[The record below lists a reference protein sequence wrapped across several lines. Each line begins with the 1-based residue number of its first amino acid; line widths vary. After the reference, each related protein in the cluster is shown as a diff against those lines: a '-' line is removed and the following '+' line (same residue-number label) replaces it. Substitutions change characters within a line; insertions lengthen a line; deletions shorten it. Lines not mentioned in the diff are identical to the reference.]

1 MHNYSDLQ
9 LAVIVGRL
17 NAERYTT
24 KRETEAR
31 TPEPATATATPRHLV
46 GTGRY
51 NTGEV
56 VV

>member
-9 LAVIVGRL
+9 LAVIVRRL

-31 TPEPATATATPRHLV
+31 TPEPATATPRHLV